1 MNIKLQRENK
11 ILEESLAQVE
21 SNLVKSEQMYDDILV
36 KNQTL
41 DGLVHKLQ
49 NEQKESH
56 ESLKDTK
63 TKIKDLEMDLK
74 TERNLKKLLER
85 DLDILKKKPRKSET
99 KKTFAP
105 TISL

>member
-1 MNIKLQRENK
+1 
-11 ILEESLAQVE
+11 
-21 SNLVKSEQMYDDILV
+21 MYDDILV

-41 DGLVHKLQ
+41 EGLVSKLQ
-49 NEQKESH
+49 NEKKSSH
-56 ESLKDTK
+56 DDLKDNK

-85 DLDILKKKPRKSET
+85 DLEIYKKNPKTIEK